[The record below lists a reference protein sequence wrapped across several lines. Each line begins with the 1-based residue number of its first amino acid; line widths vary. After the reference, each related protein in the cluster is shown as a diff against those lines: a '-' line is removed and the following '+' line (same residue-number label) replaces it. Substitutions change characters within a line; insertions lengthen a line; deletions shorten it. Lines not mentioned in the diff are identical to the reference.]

1 MSTYKFKA
9 MAVTDIEPSYGGSH
23 INVELDMD
31 TPQAKAAFLNL
42 AGDTRGNELG
52 EWMAELGYNI
62 AEIEEDAA

>member
-1 MSTYKFKA
+1 MSAYKFRA
-9 MAVTDIEPSYGGSH
+9 IAVNNIDVHGGGRS

>member
-1 MSTYKFKA
+1 MSKYKFRA
-9 MAVTDIEPSYGGSH
+9 MAVTEVEAMSNGHGVY
-23 INVELDMD
+23 VELDID
-31 TPQAKAAFLNL
+31 TPQAKHAFILL